1 MRILVY
7 EYFSGGGFTSD
18 SFSLSILCEG
28 LGMLNTLISDFKT
41 AGHHTSTIIDSR
53 IIKFNLPPIK
63 ANQIIP
69 ISSFANLQD
78 AIIGLSEV
86 IAAAYI
92 IAPETNGILQ
102 SILRIIEYAGIISL
116 NCSISGIEKVSDK
129 TFFNKSLK
137 KINVNTPKT
146 IGFSLSEKLSNVKI
160 KISKNLC
167 FPIVIKPSKGTSCEG
182 ISIVRNEKKLK
193 NAITKIR
200 EETISKNF
208 LAQEYIKGISVSV
221 SLLSTENKVIFISL
235 NKQNLI
241 LAEPDSNSIYEGG
254 FVPYET
260 HLKKQSFEIVKR
272 IITAFPGL
280 KGYVG
285 FDLILTDNNVV
296 VIEINP
302 RLTTSYVGI
311 RNVVK
316 TNLAQELINCYFKKK
331 MPSQII
337 TYGYS
342 FFSKIKVQ
350 ISPDQPFI
358 SNTLSEDI
366 ISGLLQK
373 SGFKTAWALISVKG
387 KTKKE
392 TVKKFEEVKKNLHK
406 HIKGGK

>member
-18 SFSLSILCEG
+18 SCSLSILCEG

-41 AGHHTSTIIDSR
+41 AGHHTSTIIDSN
-53 IIKFNLPPIK
+53 IIKLNLSSIK
-63 ANQIIP
+63 ADHIIP
-69 ISSFANLQD
+69 ISSFTNLQD
-78 AIIGLSEV
+78 AIIELSEV
-86 IAAAYI
+86 IDAAYI

-102 SILRIIEYAGIISL
+102 SILQIIEYAGIISL

-129 TFFNKSLK
+129 KYFNKSLK
-137 KINVNTPKT
+137 KINVNIPKS
-146 IGFSLSEKLSNVKI
+146 IGFSLSENLSNVKT

-167 FPIVIKPSKGTSCEG
+167 FPIVIKPSQGTSCEG
-182 ISIVRNEKKLK
+182 ISIVRNEKKLR
-193 NAITKIR
+193 NAITKIK
-200 EETISKNF
+200 EKTISTNF
-208 LAQEYIKGISVSV
+208 LAQEYIKGNSVSI
-221 SLLSTENKVIFISL
+221 SLLSTGNKVIFISL
-235 NKQNLI
+235 NKQKII
-241 LAEPDSNSIYEGG
+241 LAEPDSNSMYKGG

-260 HLKKQSFEIVKR
+260 HLKKQCFEIAKR

-285 FDLILTDNNVV
+285 IDLILTDNNVV

-311 RNVVK
+311 RNVIK

-331 MPSQII
+331 LPSQII

-350 ISPDQPFI
+350 ISPNQPFL

-366 ISGLLQK
+366 ISGLLQI

-392 TVKKFEEVKKNLHK
+392 TVKKFEEAKKNLQR